1 MKSRNGMLLLL
12 ASAITILPLLIVGN
26 AEFSGSDGQAQDLID
41 GGGYEPW
48 FEPLWEPP
56 SGEIESLLFSLQAA
70 LGAGLLGY
78 YIGLRKGRR
87 EEKGRVERSRGERAE
102 LHAGD

>member
-1 MKSRNGMLLLL
+1 MGRNGILLLI
-12 ASAITILPLLIVGN
+12 AAAIVVLPLVVKGS
-26 AEFSGSDGQAQDLID
+26 AEFSGSDGQAQGVID
-41 GGGYEPW
+41 EAGYKPW

-78 YIGLRKGRR
+78 YVGLRRGRS
-87 EEKGRVERSRGERAE
+87 EALGEKRDRQRGEV
-102 LHAGD
+102 HAGD

>member
-1 MKSRNGMLLLL
+1 MRGRNASLLLV
-12 ASAITILPLLIVGN
+12 AAVIVVLPLVLVGN
-26 AEFSGSDGQAQDLID
+26 AEFSGADGQAQDLID
-41 GGGYEPW
+41 QAGYQPW

-78 YIGLRKGRR
+78 YVGLRRGRR
-87 EEKGRVERSRGERAE
+87 EGRQEDRRTE

>member
-1 MKSRNGMLLLL
+1 MGRNGILLLI
-12 ASAITILPLLIVGN
+12 AAAIVVLPLILKGN
-26 AEFSGSDGQAQDLID
+26 AEFSGSDGQAQGVID
-41 GGGYEPW
+41 EAGYQPW

-78 YIGLRKGRR
+78 YVGLRRG
-87 EEKGRVERSRGERAE
+87 RGEARGEHAKQRRGE
-102 LHAGD
+102 VHAGD

>member
-1 MKSRNGMLLLL
+1 MGRNGILLLI
-12 ASAITILPLLIVGN
+12 AAGIVVLPLILKGN
-26 AEFSGSDGQAQDLID
+26 AEFSGSDGQAQGVID
-41 GGGYEPW
+41 EAGYQPW

-78 YIGLRKGRR
+78 YVGLRRGRS
-87 EEKGRVERSRGERAE
+87 EVLGEKVKQRRDEV
-102 LHAGD
+102 HAGD